1 MRFAP
6 CLAFRVSGGIG
17 QGSSTALKRSQVKKR
32 RLKRSALL
40 KLFTKDFYVMTNNLY
55 EFISAVLLVSIF
67 TSAAIMFRYVIYKMG
82 KQDEV
87 LQRVRVDK
95 NKKDNENQ

>member
-1 MRFAP
+1 
-6 CLAFRVSGGIG
+6 
-17 QGSSTALKRSQVKKR
+17 
-32 RLKRSALL
+32 
-40 KLFTKDFYVMTNNLY
+40 MTNNLY